1 MQSSFTDLK
10 EIDEALSW
18 LNRYWNKPVQPR
30 YYCPG
35 TVDETVSLLDEFRE
49 DARIIAGGVD
59 LIGLMKS
66 KVVSP
71 SVLINIKGVRELNG
85 IHERPEGIDIGSLT
99 TIDDIEHSSLI
110 NNKIPLLSEIAGSVG
125 SPQIR
130 NMGTLGGNLCQDVRC
145 WYYRRSPVTG
155 NSFTCRRK
163 KEGHG
168 CLALNGENENHAIFG
183 EGGCVAV
190 CPSDLAMGLSALGAT
205 ISTMSPA
212 GERIIP
218 IATFYTGLGHVLEP
232 DEMITH
238 IRIPEVKANAR
249 QRFLKF
255 RVRKAIDFATV
266 SVTSVLTLEENTV
279 DDARIILGG
288 VSPVPHEAAKT
299 KTVLVGE
306 RLTEDVAEE
315 AAKASVGDA
324 MPLAKNGYKVP
335 MVKALV
341 KRALL
346 DV

>member
-10 EIDEALSW
+10 EINEALSW

-30 YYCPG
+30 YYCPM
-35 TVDETVSLLDEFRE
+35 TVDETVSLLDEFQQ
-49 DARIIAGGVD
+49 DASIIAGGVD

-71 SVLINIKGVRELNG
+71 SVLINIKGVREWNG
-85 IHERPEGIDIGSLT
+85 IHERAEGIDIGCLT
-99 TIDDIEHSSLI
+99 TIDDIEHSVLI
-110 NNKIPLLSEIAGSVG
+110 RSRIPLLSEIAGSVG

-145 WYYRRSPVTG
+145 WYYRRPPATG

-168 CLALNGENENHAIFG
+168 CFAVNGENENHAIFG

-205 ISTMSPA
+205 ISTVSPA

-218 IATFYTGLGHVLEP
+218 IAAFYTGLGHVLEP
-232 DEMITH
+232 SEVITH
-238 IRIPEVKANAR
+238 IRLPDVKTDAR
-249 QRFLKF
+249 QRFIKF

-266 SVTSVLTLEENTV
+266 SVTSVLRLAGNTI
-279 DDARIILGG
+279 DEARIILGG
-288 VSPVPHEAAKT
+288 VSPVPHEAARAKEI
-299 KTVLVGE
+299 LVGE
-306 RLTEDVAEE
+306 QLTEGVAEE
-315 AAKASVGDA
+315 AAKASVRDA

-335 MVKALV
+335 MVQALV

-346 DV
+346 GC